1 MLPSVLAQAVAEP
14 SVLDVGGLVLSAL
27 SGGQYALL
35 GAAALLLLVL
45 VARKVGGRYVPFLAT
60 PRGGAVLG
68 LLLAGLTTLTAR
80 LSAGAVLSTG
90 LVLEA
95 VMVALTASGLW
106 STGKALVEKKSAP
119 VSTLDDATVCT
130 PREIAAGTC
139 KP

>member
-1 MLPSVLAQAVAEP
+1 MLSTLLAQVSEP
-14 SVLDVGGLVLSAL
+14 SIVDIGGVILSAL

-45 VARKVGGRYVPFLAT
+45 AARKGGAKLIPWLGT
-60 PRGGAVLG
+60 PRGGAVLA
-68 LLLAGLTTLTAR
+68 LALAGLTSLVAR
-80 LSAGAVLSTG
+80 LSAGVPFSLG

-95 VMVALTASGLW
+95 VVVALSASGLW
-106 STGKALVEKKSAP
+106 SVSKNLATKPAP
-119 VSTLDDATVCT
+119 VANADAVCT

>member
-1 MLPSVLAQAVAEP
+1 MLPSLLAQLSEP
-14 SVLDVGGLVLSAL
+14 SLLDVGGVLLSAL

-45 VARKVGGRYVPFLAT
+45 VARKVGGKYVPFLAT

-68 LLLAGLTTLTAR
+68 LLLAGLTTLVAR
-80 LSAGAVLSTG
+80 LSAGAPLSLG

-95 VMVALTASGLW
+95 LMAALAVSGLW
-106 STGKALVEKKSAP
+106 STGKALVEKSAP
-119 VSTLDDATVCT
+119 VTAMSPGICT
-130 PREIAAGTC
+130 PIEIANGTC